1 MNVKQYFALTT
12 LAICSLVQAV
22 EVTSIVVRGQRI
34 TIGDSSDS
42 VVAIL
47 KKADIVSQNVEQ
59 TPKGMKVSKHFKVD
73 GKKFVLV
80 LGRATQAGPYTVSK
94 IDDASALPVEAGVVK
109 GAALAS
115 ARAFEAT
122 EFYRKSAPKKDN
134 WALKTGGT
142 NYEYEFSD
150 PENSSSS
157 TGVSITE
164 STSGPSSVS
173 VAWYGTSTLSPARLT
188 ETKETFLRNV
198 LRNAAPG
205 VKPDDI
211 VAYIRRVGTKR
222 FSGGSRAMP
231 RTLIAGMRVYS
242 GTVGE
247 SLMVGLER

>member
-1 MNVKQYFALTT
+1 MNVKHHFTMLS
-12 LAICSLVQAV
+12 LVVCSLAQAV
-22 EVTSIVVRGQRI
+22 EVSSIVARGQRI
-34 TIGDSSDS
+34 AIGDSSDS
-42 VVAIL
+42 VIAIL
-47 KKADIVSQNVEQ
+47 KKSDMVSQDVEQ
-59 TPKGMKVSKHFKVD
+59 TPTGMKVTKHFKVD

-80 LGRATQAGPYTVSK
+80 LARATQVGPYTVSK
-94 IDDASALPVEAGVVK
+94 IDDISALPVAAGIVK

-134 WALKTGGT
+134 WTFKTGGM
-142 NYEYEFSD
+142 NYDYEFSD
-150 PENSSSS
+150 PENSYSS
-157 TGVSITE
+157 TGVTITE

-211 VAYIRRVGTKR
+211 VAYIRKVGTKR

-247 SLMVGLER
+247 SLMIGLER